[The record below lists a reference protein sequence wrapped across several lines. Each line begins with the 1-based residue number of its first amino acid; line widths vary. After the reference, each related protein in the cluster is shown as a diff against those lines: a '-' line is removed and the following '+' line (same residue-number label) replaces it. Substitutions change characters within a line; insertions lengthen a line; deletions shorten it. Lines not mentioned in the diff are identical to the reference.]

1 MFDVDDVSGTGV
13 ALVAGGELGTEVA
26 FAEGGALVAGG
37 KFVAAVGC
45 DACPVAESV
54 VDVDV
59 AESEFVDDVAGLGG
73 AFVVVDEVSLVAPD
87 EEEEV
92 EVVSAEVD

>member
-1 MFDVDDVSGTGV
+1 MDDVSGAGV
-13 ALVAGGELGTEVA
+13 ALVAGGE
-26 FAEGGALVAGG
+26 
-37 KFVAAVGC
+37 FVVAVGC

-59 AESEFVDDVAGLGG
+59 AESEFVDDAALGG
-73 AFVVVDEVSLVAPD
+73 AFAVVDEVSLVAPE

-92 EVVSAEVD
+92 EVVSTEVD